1 MARESRGRVLRGLLW
16 LPILAAAGCSPMGRF
31 DVIVTV
37 EEQGFRKTLGT
48 VPSIEVHIV
57 GISDVE
63 MKEWAGKSMTQYWE
77 PDDALRTTMVRKGY
91 ASVMTFGEGQAKR
104 CILYRSAGVWDMW
117 EAKGSR
123 NLFILTNFPRGPQVR
138 DQEGEMDPRRRVL
151 PLDKARWAGYYWG
164 RKVIWIEVA
173 PSGLICHTTPRPPLP
188 PSAQ

>member
-1 MARESRGRVLRGLLW
+1 VWRGLLW
-16 LPILAAAGCSPMGRF
+16 LPLLALAGCGTMGRF

-57 GISDVE
+57 GITDVE
-63 MKEWAGKSMTQYWE
+63 YKEWAGKSMTQYWE

-91 ASVMTFGEGQAKR
+91 AHVMTFGDAQPKR
-104 CILYRSAGVWDMW
+104 CVLYRSAGAWELW

-123 NLFILTNFPRGPQVR
+123 NLFVLANFPRGPQVR
-138 DQEGEMDPRRRVL
+138 DLEGEADARRRIL
-151 PLDKARWAGYYWG
+151 PLEKARWPGYYWG
-164 RKVIWIEVA
+164 KKVLWIEVA

-188 PSAQ
+188 PSVQ